1 MATEVREGAARA
13 TEQQDREREREREGA
28 RVRETKRRTR
38 LVLAGLG
45 GLLLGG
51 FFLWIMLRMASSAEG
66 GFALPML
73 LGFLVVAAAVAV
85 SAKLWVAG
93 AVAPED
99 GDGDDE
105 DSE

>member
-13 TEQQDREREREREGA
+13 TEQQEREREGA
-28 RVRETKRRTR
+28 RVKETKRRTR

-45 GLLLGG
+45 GLVLGG

-85 SAKLWVAG
+85 SAKLWLAD
-93 AVAPED
+93 AVAPEE
-99 GDGDDE
+99 GDRDDE